1 MDGAVNKDL
10 PLTMGVMLFG
20 AFFIL
25 LLNILVDIVY
35 AWIDPRVR
43 LS

>member
-1 MDGAVNKDL
+1 M
-10 PLTMGVMLFG
+10 TMGVMLFG

-25 LLNILVDIVY
+25 LLNILVDLAY
-35 AWIDPRVR
+35 AYIDPRVR

>member
-1 MDGAVNKDL
+1 MVYKDL

-20 AFFIL
+20 AAFIL
-25 LLNILVDIVY
+25 LVNIIVDAAY
-35 AWIDPRVR
+35 AYIDPRVR